1 MVGVAWRRA
10 AAAAAGVMADSDDEF
25 YDCDTDTDQGLSC
38 VLTPLVIIVII
49 TFVEPHTRNAKQQRR
64 SLG

>member
-1 MVGVAWRRA
+1 
-10 AAAAAGVMADSDDEF
+10 MADSDDEF